1 MHNGSAII
9 REEMETDKYKN
20 KNFKRK
26 GSPWNNEFVKD
37 SRKYVEYEKPI
48 KISFQ
53 MLCKMLNIKF
63 YATYE
68 IFLEIKLVWNIV
80 YNDILA
86 DHFQIDTYEN
96 LIAYLNNKITEK
108 DNPLI
113 IGKYYYYKYIID
125 KLQDYQNKYKI
136 FIENSDVYI
145 NRLKKYKESRK
156 SFNMQG
162 LIYEL
167 DHYLSRFYVN
177 DDPESENN
185 KYREQWIILSRYICD
200 FIGDMEAFHQQH
212 GMPWENPIFENNS

>member
-1 MHNGSAII
+1 MQKGSDII
-9 REEMETDKYKN
+9 CEEMEDDKY

-26 GSPWNNEFVKD
+26 GSPRNNEFIKD
-37 SRKYVEYEKPI
+37 SKKSGQNNKKPI

-86 DHFQIDTYEN
+86 DHFQIDTYNN
-96 LIAYLNNKITEK
+96 LITYLNNKIIEK
-108 DNPLI
+108 DNLLI
-113 IGKYYYYKYIID
+113 IGKQYYYKYIID

-136 FIENSDVYI
+136 FLENSDTYLY
-145 NRLKKYKESRK
+145 RLQRYKESRK
-156 SFNMQG
+156 CFNMSA
-162 LIYEL
+162 LINEL
-167 DHYLSRFYVN
+167 DNYLSKFYVS

-185 KYREQWIILSRYICD
+185 NAREQWIILSRYICD
-200 FIGDMEAFHQQH
+200 FIGDMEAFHQQND
-212 GMPWENPIFENNS
+212 MQWKDPIFD